1 VRALVAGA
9 GGQLGRALLATAPEG
24 VTATGLSRAEL
35 DIADEAS
42 IAAALDAHSPD
53 VVVNAAAHTAVD
65 KAEGDEASAYRVN
78 RDGPALLA
86 RACDGRGVRLVHV
99 STDFVF
105 DGTRGSP
112 YRPSDPTSPLGVYGA
127 SKLAGEHAVRAALP
141 EALIVRTA
149 WVYAAQGANF
159 VRTMLRLMASQPA
172 LRVVAD
178 QVGTPTHAA
187 SLASAIWR
195 LVAAKA
201 SGVHHYTDAGVASWY
216 DFAVAIQEEA
226 LALGLLER
234 AIPVVP
240 IRTEDYPTP
249 AKRPA
254 YSVLDKTDTYAA
266 IGGPAAHWRAELRAA
281 LGELKA
287 AQAAGQ
293 TPVQP
298 QPTRET
304 V

>member
-1 VRALVAGA
+1 LSAV
-9 GGQLGRALLATAPEG
+9 
-24 VTATGLSRAEL
+24 GLSRAEL

-42 IAAALDAHSPD
+42 VMAALQTHSPD
-53 VVVNAAAHTAVD
+53 VIVNAAAYTAVD
-65 KAEGDEASAYRVN
+65 KAEGDEASAYGVN

-86 RACDGRGVRLVHV
+86 RTCAERRIRLVHV

-105 DGTRGSP
+105 DGTRSSP
-112 YRPSDPTSPLGVYGA
+112 YHPSDPTSPIGAYGA

-141 EALIVRTA
+141 DALIVRTA

-159 VRTMLRLMASQPA
+159 MRTMLRLMASQPA

-187 SLASAIWR
+187 SLAQAIWQ

-201 SGVHHYTDAGVASWY
+201 SGIHHYTDAGVASWY

-226 LALGLLER
+226 VKLGLLER
-234 AIPVVP
+234 AIPVTP

-254 YSVLDKTDTYAA
+254 YSVLDKTDTYRVLGA
-266 IGGPAAHWRAELRAA
+266 PARHWREELGRALA
-281 LGELKA
+281 QLKDN
-287 AQAAGQ
+287 GGL
-293 TPVQP
+293 
-298 QPTRET
+298 
-304 V
+304 